1 MKLFANNLETVK
13 NNSFETKC
21 ENIDKML
28 EFYIVKIKAQFE
40 QYNEEDIINIDGSI
54 NTRRYIITN
63 GGPFKKE
70 EVKKDEKLKDGLMR
84 EWASDFYDLDI
95 DASELEVEK
104 ATNNYYDLKKAG
116 YGEKLEK
123 LLFINLNRMLAPDY
137 FVMHSSEYDDTANGI
152 DFVIVEA
159 STGIVACGFDGVYD
173 EKEGE
178 RYKTKIKKLRKKA
191 EKNGASIKY
200 GFKFQNG
207 KIIKQ
212 SLHNL
217 PNLFLNMNLE
227 DIRRMEKE
235 MNFSYGDNQEPSE
248 FENEV
253 FDRLLVSLEEQLDD
267 FKSNEKVNSKVR
279 ENLDIFEKLVGT
291 VKRRRESE

>member
-1 MKLFANNLETVK
+1 MELFQNNK
-13 NNSFETKC
+13 NLIQKHETKC
-21 ENIDKML
+21 ENIDEMV
-28 EFYIVKIKAQFE
+28 EFYVAKIKDKFV
-40 QYNEEDIINIDGSI
+40 QYNEEGIVNIDGSI
-54 NTRRYIITN
+54 NTRRYIIKN

-70 EVKKDEKLKDGLMR
+70 EVKQDERLKDELMR
-84 EWASDFYDLDI
+84 EWASDFYDLEA
-95 DASELEVEK
+95 DASIGEIEK
-104 ATNNYYDLKKAG
+104 ATEEYRNLKKSG

-137 FVMHSSEYDDTANGI
+137 FVMHSSEYDDTANGV

-173 EKEGE
+173 EKGGE
-178 RYKTKIKKLRKKA
+178 RHRTKIKKLRKKA

-207 KIIKQ
+207 EIIKQ

-235 MNFSYGDNQEPSE
+235 MNFLCGEGQNPSE
-248 FENEV
+248 FENDV
-253 FDRLLVSLEEQLDD
+253 FDKLLSSLENQLDD
-267 FKSNEKVNSKVR
+267 FRSNEKINSKVR
-279 ENLDIFEKLVGT
+279 ENLDIFEKVIERVG
-291 VKRRRESE
+291 KRRGI

>member
-1 MKLFANNLETVK
+1 MELFSNNFEDSQNNLSEK
-13 NNSFETKC
+13 KC
-21 ENIDKML
+21 ENIDEML
-28 EFYIVKIKAQFE
+28 EFYISKIKTQFKS
-40 QYNEEDIINIDGSI
+40 YNEEDIVNTDGSI
-54 NTRRYIITN
+54 NTRRYIAKN

-70 EVKKDEKLKDGLMR
+70 EVKKDERLKDGLMQ
-84 EWASDFYDLDI
+84 EWASDFYNLEA
-95 DASELEVEK
+95 DAGVEEVEK
-104 ATNNYYDLKKAG
+104 ATEEYRSLKKSG

-137 FVMHSSEYDDTANGI
+137 FVMHSSEYDDTANGV

-159 STGIVACGFDGVYD
+159 KTGIVACGFDGVYD
-173 EKEGE
+173 EKGGE

-200 GFKFQNG
+200 GFKFQDG

-212 SLHNL
+212 SLHGL

-235 MNFSYGDNQEPSE
+235 MNFVCGDNQDPSE

-253 FDRLLVSLEEQLDD
+253 FDKLLVSLEDQIDS
-267 FKSNEKVNSKVR
+267 FKTNKKIDLKVR
-279 ENLDIFEKLVGT
+279 DNLNIFERVIND
-291 VKRRRESE
+291 VKSKRKK